1 MKFFISQNYLLISTT
16 FALFLVVD
24 LMVYDA
30 TFDGM
35 KLAGI
40 IIICCGFLVVLFPEN
55 WPDLLQSLIR
65 YVTTKFISLKCN
77 SL

>member
-1 MKFFISQNYLLISTT
+1 MPTFRHRLIEKVNFDLGHPVISIFYT
-16 FALFLVVD
+16 LVVD

-65 YVTTKFISLKCN
+65 
-77 SL
+77 